1 MSSLYLPFPVML
13 IVGAAILGKLPRAGR
28 GLMWVGATVLSA
40 FLLPS
45 FFVLLRAF
53 RFEYVDFNI
62 LLIDMGWIGTPILL
76 PLCDV
81 MLAVDRYRNRAL
93 RIE

>member
-1 MSSLYLPFPVML
+1 
-13 IVGAAILGKLPRAGR
+13 
-28 GLMWVGATVLSA
+28 
-40 FLLPS
+40 
-45 FFVLLRAF
+45 
-53 RFEYVDFNI
+53 
-62 LLIDMGWIGTPILL
+62 MGWIGTPILL